1 MKRYVD
7 NHQEFIRKLIR
18 EQLDKLTKIKYYHG
32 TTLKNFNEVKNV
44 SELYFTPLYDDAVMY
59 ALMGNEAN
67 FERKLKNVDADT
79 IDMVYE
85 NPKQVLI
92 NLFDKTDKPILL
104 IYETTKDLTDEYE
117 VMFHDISK
125 KDLQIKYI
133 DFEEYDKVS
142 PLWVDLQ
149 NYLPKQF

>member
-44 SELYFTPLYDDAVMY
+44 SGLYFTPLYDDAVMY

-67 FERKLKNVDADT
+67 FERKLKNADAD
-79 IDMVYE
+79 IVDMVYE

-92 NLFDKTDKPILL
+92 DLFDKTDKPIIL
-104 IYETTKDLTDEYE
+104 IYETIENLTDEYE
-117 VMFHDISK
+117 VMFDDITK
-125 KDLQIKYI
+125 KDLKIKYI
-133 DFEEYDKVS
+133 DFNEYDKIS

-149 NYLPKQF
+149 NYLH

>member
-44 SELYFTPLYDDAVMY
+44 SGLYFTPLYDDAVMY

-67 FERKLKNVDADT
+67 FERKLKDADAD
-79 IDMVYE
+79 IVDMVYE

-92 NLFDKTDKPILL
+92 DLCDKTDKPIIL
-104 IYETTKDLTDEYE
+104 IYETIENLTDEYE
-117 VMFHDISK
+117 VMFDDITE
-125 KDLQIKYI
+125 KDLKIKYI
-133 DFEEYDKVS
+133 DFNEYDKIS

-149 NYLPKQF
+149 NYLH

>member
-44 SELYFTPLYDDAVMY
+44 SGLYFTPLYDDAVMY

-67 FERKLKNVDADT
+67 FERKLKNADAD
-79 IDMVYE
+79 IVDMVYE

-92 NLFDKTDKPILL
+92 DLFDKTDKPIIL
-104 IYETTKDLTDEYE
+104 IYETIENLTDEYE
-117 VMFHDISK
+117 VMFDDITE
-125 KDLQIKYI
+125 KDLKIKYI
-133 DFEEYDKVS
+133 DFNEYDKIS

-149 NYLPKQF
+149 NYLH

>member
-18 EQLDKLTKIKYYHG
+18 EELDKLTKIKYYHG

-44 SELYFTPLYDDAVMY
+44 SGLYFTPLYDDAVMY

-67 FERKLKNVDADT
+67 FERKLKNADAD
-79 IDMVYE
+79 IVDMVYE

-92 NLFDKTDKPILL
+92 DLFDKTDKPIIL
-104 IYETTKDLTDEYE
+104 IYETIENLTDEYE
-117 VMFHDISK
+117 IMFDDITK
-125 KDLQIKYI
+125 KDLKIKYI
-133 DFEEYDKVS
+133 DFNEYDKIS
-142 PLWVDLQ
+142 PLWVDLR
-149 NYLPKQF
+149 NYLH

>member
-7 NHQEFIRKLIR
+7 NHQEFIRKIIR

-67 FERKLKNVDADT
+67 FERKLKNADAD
-79 IDMVYE
+79 IVDMVYE

-92 NLFDKTDKPILL
+92 DLFDKTDKPIIL
-104 IYETTKDLTDEYE
+104 IYETIENLTDEYE
-117 VMFHDISK
+117 VIFDDITK
-125 KDLQIKYI
+125 KDLKIKYI
-133 DFEEYDKVS
+133 DFNEYDKIS

-149 NYLPKQF
+149 NYLN

>member
-18 EQLDKLTKIKYYHG
+18 EELDKLTKIKYYHG

-44 SELYFTPLYDDAVMY
+44 SGLYFTPLYDDAVMY

-67 FERKLKNVDADT
+67 FERKLKNADAD
-79 IDMVYE
+79 IVDMVYE

-92 NLFDKTDKPILL
+92 DLFDKTDKPIIL
-104 IYETTKDLTDEYE
+104 IYETIENLTDEYE
-117 VMFHDISK
+117 VMFDDITK
-125 KDLQIKYI
+125 KDLKIKYI
-133 DFEEYDKVS
+133 DFNEYDKIS

-149 NYLPKQF
+149 NYLH